1 MRLRIGLPSGIASL
15 VVVLGC
21 IPFAWGQTAPSFR
34 LDTLL
39 QLNDANPVGTETSPP
54 GGTPRELFS
63 AVPASGTSAQGMPRL
78 PRTTPQL
85 PGTTQASPRTAP
97 LLRTGRLAVAAPARG
112 ASARSPETPL
122 AFQRHPGR
130 NLNEQDGSPAFILR
144 STSDAGVMMQIGLG
158 IQSDT
163 WHTDNLNNAKRSASA
178 SQSISELRP
187 IVQLNL
193 GSPPVGEAADSLR
206 SEYYLEL
213 RYTPAQQTLLD
224 AGTSRM
230 LQRVAGEIG
239 RASPVFTTAV
249 RFEYDENIAANRG
262 DGTVEDTGTVTEI
275 SPVIRYSLSAKTT
288 FHVEGTW
295 RRIAAQASR
304 ANRSEYILGT
314 GITTANSP
322 KTTLGAGLEFGHIPF
337 DQAQFGAQDY
347 EQAYGSMA
355 WQPSPKIRFQ
365 TRAGIELRQ
374 FDQPVP
380 KPARVTPVASVI
392 VHWAPN
398 DSTQINAGF
407 LVRNQ
412 PSVSQLGA
420 TFREIR
426 FGTDAKYQVGR
437 NWYLRGEAVL
447 TQRDYDSGT
456 SELETN
462 VRPAFGFHTDGS
474 RLFDSLN
481 FEIYYQFQRLDSN
494 QRGIDRDRNIVG
506 IESTL
511 YF

>member
-1 MRLRIGLPSGIASL
+1 MLLLCSL
-15 VVVLGC
+15 SH
-21 IPFAWGQTAPSFR
+21 AQTAPSFR
-34 LDTLL
+34 SNPLIPLLDPAAAVAET
-39 QLNDANPVGTETSPP
+39 APVDGE
-54 GGTPRELFS
+54 PRGLFS
-63 AVPASGTSAQGMPRL
+63 AVPDFRPRVKGVPGMPRTNA
-78 PRTTPQL
+78 PMPTTARV
-85 PGTTQASPRTAP
+85 GTPVP
-97 LLRTGRLAVAAPARG
+97 LGGAPAGNSRPLTP
-112 ASARSPETPL
+112 ARSPETPL

-130 NLNEQDGSPAFILR
+130 NLNAQDGTPSFMLR
-144 STSDAGVMMQIGLG
+144 STSDAGVLMQIGLG
-158 IQSDT
+158 IQTDI
-163 WHTDNLNNAKRSASA
+163 WHTDNLNNAKRSGAIGQA
-178 SQSISELRP
+178 IAELRP

-193 GSPPVGEAADSLR
+193 GSPPAGAATDSLR
-206 SEYYLEL
+206 SEYYFEL

-249 RFEYDENIAANRG
+249 RFEYDENIAAIRG

-295 RRIAAQASR
+295 RRIAAQASS

-314 GITTANSP
+314 GIATTISP
-322 KTTLGAGLEFGHIPF
+322 KTTLGTGLEFGHIPF
-337 DQAQFGAQDY
+337 DEAQFGAQDY
-347 EQAYGSMA
+347 EQAYVSMM
-355 WQPSPKIRFQ
+355 WQPSAKIRFQ

-374 FDQPVP
+374 FDRPVP
-380 KPARVTPVASVI
+380 KPARVTPVASLI
-392 VHWAPN
+392 VNWSPN

-412 PSVSQLGA
+412 PSVSKLGA

-437 NWYLRGEAVL
+437 NWYLRGEVVL
-447 TQRDYDSGT
+447 TQRDYDTGT
-456 SELETN
+456 SELETD
-462 VRPAFGFHTDGS
+462 VRPAFGFHTDRS
-474 RLFDSLN
+474 RLFDSVN
-481 FEIYYQFQRLDSN
+481 FEIYYQFRRVDSN
-494 QRGIDRDRNIVG
+494 QRGSDRDRNIVG